1 MSYVNFTDVLGNNV
15 IDALDY
21 QFMVKGINFS
31 KRGFIHSDDLK
42 NMLMSPT
49 VSYTFHLYSLYEDE
63 SIREDLSQYLLEGG
77 EISIQYQDGIRRRAS
92 LSLANPRSWS
102 PHPFKGFLWKGS
114 KFKLEIG
121 VKSTLAE
128 YIYPVGVFIL
138 QNFNISDGIRNGKV
152 DIDLVDKFGNLDGTV
167 GGKIIDPIDISV
179 NSNIRDI
186 IFSMLRGKKIRGYYI
201 DNKTPIFPPSLIY
214 ASTPF
219 SIFENSESTVG
230 NLISKLATMIN
241 LNVFYDENGRM
252 CFEEMQENML
262 INTASSVWR
271 FDNQFPKFKIT
282 SANVDFQKVEN
293 IVVVE
298 GANINGS
305 ICRATSENINPK
317 SPTNT
322 SMFEPNPYKVTDENI
337 ADYNSAKV
345 RADYELF
352 KRSLIPVSINMEAVL
367 IPSLDVNTIIN
378 ITDKKWG
385 FMNERF
391 LINSISIPISRT
403 PHMTIQA
410 ANLEEVAFSGKL

>member
-1 MSYVNFTDVLGNNV
+1 MSYVNFTDALGNNF

-21 QFMVKGINFS
+21 QFMVRGVNFS

-42 NMLMSPT
+42 TALLSPA
-49 VSYTFHLYSLYEDE
+49 VSYTFHFYNLHEDE

-77 EISIQYQDGIRRRAS
+77 ELSIQYQDGIRRKLS
-92 LSLANPRSWS
+92 LSLSNSKNWI

-121 VKSTLAE
+121 VNIASVE
-128 YIYPVGVFIL
+128 YIYPAGVFVL
-138 QNFNISDGIRNGKV
+138 QNFNISEGIRNGK
-152 DIDLVDKFGNLDGTV
+152 IDMELVDKFGNLDGSV
-167 GGKIIDPIDISV
+167 GGKIIEPVDITV
-179 NSNIRDI
+179 GSNIRDL
-186 IFSMLRGKKIRGYYI
+186 IFSLLRGEKIHGYYI
-201 DNKTPIFPPSLIY
+201 DNKKPIFPSSLIH
-214 ASTPF
+214 SLTPF

-230 NLISKLATMIN
+230 ALISKLATIVN

-262 INTASSVWR
+262 YNSASSIWS
-271 FDNQFPKFKIT
+271 FDSSFPRFKIA
-282 SANVDFQKVEN
+282 SANIDFQKVEN

-305 ICRATSENINPK
+305 VCRATSENTNPK

-352 KRSLIPVSINMEAVL
+352 KRSLIPVSISIDSVL
-367 IPSLDVNTIIN
+367 IPSLDVNTVIN

-403 PHMTIQA
+403 PNMNIQA
-410 ANLEEVAFSGKL
+410 ANLEEVAFSEL